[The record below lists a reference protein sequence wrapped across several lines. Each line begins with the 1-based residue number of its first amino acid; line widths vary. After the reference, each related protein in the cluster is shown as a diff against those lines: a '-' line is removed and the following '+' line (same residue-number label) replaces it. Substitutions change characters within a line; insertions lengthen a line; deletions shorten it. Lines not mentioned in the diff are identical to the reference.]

1 MEWVVCGRR
10 GRVATSDPTSTI
22 GCPIFATVLSSI
34 RWTIF
39 AAAKIPTFLA
49 HMPSDLKWS
58 PRTSFGVVKRYQK
71 ATTFI
76 TFTQSQSIENKN
88 LFGSLKTKAKS
99 LVKSQNYLMQ

>member
-1 MEWVVCGRR
+1 VPDLRDSPILDKVDHFR
-10 GRVATSDPTSTI
+10 GSENPD
-22 GCPIFATVLSSI
+22 IFSS
-34 RWTIF
+34 
-39 AAAKIPTFLA
+39 P
-49 HMPSDLKWS
+49 MPSDLKWS

-71 ATTFI
+71 GTTFI

>member
-34 RWTIF
+34 IF
-39 AAAKIPTFLA
+39 SSP
-49 HMPSDLKWS
+49 MPSDLKWS